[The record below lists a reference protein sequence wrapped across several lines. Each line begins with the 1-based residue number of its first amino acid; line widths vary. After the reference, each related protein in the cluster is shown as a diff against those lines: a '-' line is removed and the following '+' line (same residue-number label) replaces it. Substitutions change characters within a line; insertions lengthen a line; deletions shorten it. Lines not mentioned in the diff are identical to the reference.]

1 MYQAKTNKSL
11 WWKLDLKK
19 KKNDKSHSEMQFLTN
34 PSPPGLRPGDP
45 KCISTASP
53 FPEEIPSLCVDGT
66 PPEKKSATIG

>member
-1 MYQAKTNKSL
+1 
-11 WWKLDLKK
+11 
-19 KKNDKSHSEMQFLTN
+19 MQFLTN